1 MPIFDDPGKALRR
14 LEEELLEDDEYG
26 EASEEEWEADF
37 DDGYEEED
45 FPILTRRGSRPVNY
59 AVDYDRTVY
68 DDEETDDGS
77 AYYEEDYR
85 ADRKNRKKRK
95 KGVGGL
101 ILLALAELAG
111 IAGVIWWWI
120 QWLK

>member
-1 MPIFDDPGKALRR
+1 MSFFDNPGRSLRQM
-14 LEEELLEDDEYG
+14 EDELLEDEDQ
-26 EASEEEWEADF
+26 AAWEEWEEDQ
-37 DDGYEEED
+37 EEAGGDSGDD
-45 FPILTRRGSRPVNY
+45 FPILTRRGSPPVNY
-59 AVDYDRTVY
+59 AVDFDRTVY
-68 DDEETDDGS
+68 DDEASDN
-77 AYYEEDYR
+77 AYYAEDYR
-85 ADRKNRKKRK
+85 ADRKAARKNRK

>member
-1 MPIFDDPGKALRR
+1 MPFFDNPGKSLRHM
-14 LEEELLEDDEYG
+14 EDELLEDEDQAAWEQWEDE
-26 EASEEEWEADF
+26 E
-37 DDGYEEED
+37 YEDSGDD
-45 FPILTRRGSRPVNY
+45 FPILTRQNARPVNY
-59 AVDYDRTVY
+59 AVDFDRTVY
-68 DDEETDDGS
+68 DDEEEDS
-77 AYYEEDYR
+77 AYYAEDYR
-85 ADRKNRKKRK
+85 ADRKAAKKQRK

>member
-1 MPIFDDPGKALRR
+1 MRFFDDPGKALQQM
-14 LEEELLEDDEYG
+14 EDELL
-26 EASEEEWEADF
+26 EEEWEEE
-37 DDGYEEED
+37 YEEDDSDED
-45 FPILTRRGSRPVNY
+45 FPILTRHGSRPVNY
-59 AVDYDRTVY
+59 AVDFDRTVY
-68 DDEETDDGS
+68 DDEESDS
-77 AYYEEDYR
+77 AYYAEDYR
-85 ADRKNRKKRK
+85 ADRKAAKKERK